1 MYLAISDASTVAI
14 PPKTM
19 PAIARQL
26 LARGYAT
33 AATAVKVR
41 MSAHRA
47 AHAHAPQAPL
57 QLNSLTG
64 TYATSTYLA
73 ALKKSPKDL
82 EALAK
87 DVEAFDRK
95 IKEDAKVA
103 AFIRTC
109 TSPQRV
115 PPRSSCPQKTPP
127 SPPRSDPPPSHP
139 SSPRAPPP
147 SSPTSSPSSPRTVVS
162 LLPPRSLPTSTRS
175 WLPTGVSSRSSS
187 PAPSPSTPSL

>member
-1 MYLAISDASTVAI
+1 
-14 PPKTM
+14 M

-109 TSPQRV
+109 TSPRGSRRAHPARRKPHPLRLGAIHRPLIHRPLGRLPHPLQ
-115 PPRSSCPQKTPP
+115 PPLRPLRERPSRFCPQGLC
-127 SPPRSDPPPSHP
+127 R
-139 SSPRAPPP
+139 
-147 SSPTSSPSSPRTVVS
+147 
-162 LLPPRSLPTSTRS
+162 LPLAHGC
-175 WLPTGVSSRSSS
+175 LQG
-187 PAPSPSTPSL
+187 